1 MNTTTTSSPIANTY
15 INSELQVENFS
26 EVSKLGVKDLSAEI
40 HIKPSFKTHWAIPV
54 RVRVIELLLLVFSI
68 YFFSENYMFFYLVF
82 LPLLFLLWKDLY
94 RWLYLRSCEWI
105 ITNEEIYQKSGV
117 FSTVVDH
124 IEMYRVTDYKEEQ
137 NLMMRFLNIKKV
149 ALISNDRLTKVVW
162 IQGVPASSPIIRT
175 IRARV
180 EACRTN
186 KRISEFFHI

>member
-15 INSELQVENFS
+15 ISSESQVEKFS
-26 EVSKLGVKDLSAEI
+26 EVSKLGVQDLSAEI
-40 HIKPSFKTHWAIPV
+40 HIKPSSKTHWAIPV

-68 YFFSENYMFFYLVF
+68 YFFSENHMFFYLVF
-82 LPLLFLLWKDLY
+82 LSLLFLLWKDLY

-137 NLMMRFLNIKKV
+137 NLMMRLLKIKKV

-162 IQGVPASSPIIRT
+162 IQGVPASTPLIST

-180 EACRTN
+180 EACRAN
-186 KRISEFFHI
+186 KRVSEFFHN